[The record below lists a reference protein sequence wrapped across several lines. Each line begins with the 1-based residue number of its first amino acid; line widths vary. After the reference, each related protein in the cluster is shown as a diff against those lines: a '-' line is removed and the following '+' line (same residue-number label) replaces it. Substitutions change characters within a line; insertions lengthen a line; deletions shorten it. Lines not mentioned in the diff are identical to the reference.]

1 MGDRMLRV
9 IDEKHGQA
17 VSYPQYI
24 WDSVMKNHL
33 LALEDFNQQGLQS
46 LIDRALALKAE
57 SRNGVRHQQLAGR
70 KICLLF
76 EKPST
81 RTRVSFEAA
90 MYGLG
95 GQVIFMSAKESQL
108 GRGEPL
114 KDTARVLSRYVDAI
128 VVRTFGQEVVEELAR
143 YATVP
148 VINALTDL
156 HHPCQVL
163 SDLMTVIEKKGE
175 LGKLKTVWIGD
186 GNNMANS
193 WIEAASVLGFP
204 LTLACPDGFE
214 PNETILARAR
224 LRSSQPIVVLHDPAE
239 AIRDADVVNVDVWAS
254 MGQEADQER
263 RLGLFQSYQLDSALL
278 AKAGPGAIVLHCLPA
293 HRGEEISEE
302 VLEGPQSV
310 VFDQAEN
317 KMHIHKAIL
326 ESFMVAAVQ

>member
-1 MGDRMLRV
+1 
-9 IDEKHGQA
+9 
-17 VSYPQYI
+17 
-24 WDSVMKNHL
+24 MKNHL
-33 LALEDFNQQGLQS
+33 LALGDFTKDELRS
-46 LIDRALALKAE
+46 LIDRALILKAE
-57 SRNGVRHQQLAGR
+57 NKRGVHHQQLAGR

-81 RTRVSFEAA
+81 RTRVSFEAG

-128 VVRTFGQEVVEELAR
+128 VVRTFGQDVVEELAR

-163 SDLMTVIEKKGE
+163 SDLMTVIEEKGALE
-175 LGKLKTVWIGD
+175 SLKTVWIGD

-193 WIEAASVLGFP
+193 WVEAASVFGFP
-204 LTLACPDGFE
+204 LTLACPAGFS
-214 PNETILARAR
+214 PNEAILEKARV
-224 LRSSQPIVVLHDPAE
+224 RSPHPIVVLRDPAE
-239 AIRDADVVNVDVWAS
+239 AIRGADVVNVDVWAS
-254 MGQEADQER
+254 MGQEAEQEQ
-263 RLGLFQSYQLDSALL
+263 RLGLFQAYQLNAALL
-278 AKAGPGAIVLHCLPA
+278 AKASKKAIVLHCLPA
-293 HRGEEISEE
+293 HRGEEITEE

-310 VFDQAEN
+310 VFEQAEN
-317 KMHIHKAIL
+317 KMHIHAAIL
-326 ESFMVAAVQ
+326 ESFILRKDAE

>member
-1 MGDRMLRV
+1 MN
-9 IDEKHGQA
+9 
-17 VSYPQYI
+17 
-24 WDSVMKNHL
+24 NHL
-33 LALEDFNQQGLQS
+33 QALGDFSAHQLRA
-46 LIDRALALKAE
+46 LIDRALVLKAE
-57 SRNGVRHQQLAGR
+57 SKNGIRHQQLAGR

-128 VVRTFGQEVVEELAR
+128 VVRTFGQDVVAELAR

-163 SDLMTVIEKKGE
+163 SDLMTVIECKQGLE
-175 LGKLKTVWIGD
+175 QLKTVWIGD

-193 WIEAASVLGFP
+193 WIDAASVLGFP
-204 LTLACPDGFE
+204 LTLACPEGFD
-214 PNETILARAR
+214 PDSAILARAKA
-224 LRSSQPIVVLHDPAE
+224 RSTQPITLLRDPAE
-239 AIRDADVVNVDVWAS
+239 AISGADVVSVDVWAS
-254 MGQEADQER
+254 MGKEDEQEA
-263 RLGLFQSYQLDSALL
+263 RLKLFQSYQLNKTLISR
-278 AKAGPGAIVLHCLPA
+278 AGKDAIVLHCLPA
-293 HRGEEISEE
+293 HRGEEITED

-326 ESFMVAAVQ
+326 EHCIAGTQIN

>member
-1 MGDRMLRV
+1 
-9 IDEKHGQA
+9 
-17 VSYPQYI
+17 
-24 WDSVMKNHL
+24 MKNHL
-33 LALEDFNQQGLQS
+33 LALGDFTREDLRA
-46 LIDRALALKAE
+46 LIDRALVLKAE
-57 SRNGVRHQQLAGR
+57 SKRGVRHQQLGGR

-95 GQVIFMSAKESQL
+95 GQVIFMSTKESQL

-128 VVRTFGQEVVEELAR
+128 VVRTFGQNVVEELAR
-143 YATVP
+143 YADVP

-163 SDLMTVIEKKGE
+163 SDLMTVIEKKGALE
-175 LGKLKTVWIGD
+175 QLKTVWIGD

-193 WIEAASVLGFP
+193 WIEAASVFGFP
-204 LTLACPDGFE
+204 LTLACPEGFS
-214 PNETILARAR
+214 PNAAILERAQN
-224 LRSSQPIVVLHDPAE
+224 RSSKPIEVVRDPVA
-239 AIRDADVVNVDVWAS
+239 AIQGADVINVDVWAS
-254 MGQEADQER
+254 MGQEAEQEQ
-263 RLGLFQSYQLDSALL
+263 RLGPFQSYQLNEALL
-278 AKAGPGAIVLHCLPA
+278 SKADKEAIVLHCLPA
-293 HRGEEISEE
+293 HRGEEITDA

-317 KMHIHKAIL
+317 KMHIHAAIL
-326 ESFMVAAVQ
+326 EHYIAGENK

>member
-1 MGDRMLRV
+1 
-9 IDEKHGQA
+9 
-17 VSYPQYI
+17 
-24 WDSVMKNHL
+24 MKNHL
-33 LALEDFNQQGLQS
+33 LALGDFTRDELRA
-46 LIDRALALKAE
+46 LIDRALVIKAE
-57 SRNGVRHQQLAGR
+57 RKQGKRHQQLAG
-70 KICLLF
+70 KTVCLLF

-128 VVRTFGQEVVEELAR
+128 VVRTFGQQVVEELAQ

-163 SDLMTVIEKKGE
+163 SDLMTVLEQKGTLE
-175 LGKLKTVWIGD
+175 TPKTAWIGD

-193 WIEAASVLGFP
+193 WIEAASVFGFP
-204 LTLACPDGFE
+204 LSLACPQGFA
-214 PNETILARAR
+214 PNQVILDKAQAQCPQTITLT
-224 LRSSQPIVVLHDPAE
+224 QDPAT
-239 AIRDADVVNVDVWAS
+239 AIAGAEVVNVDVWAS
-254 MGQEADQER
+254 MGQESEQEAR
-263 RLGLFQSYQLDSALL
+263 MGVFTNYQLNTSLL
-278 AKAGPGAIVLHCLPA
+278 AKADSKAIVMHCLPA
-293 HRGEEISEE
+293 HRGEEVTEE

-310 VFDQAEN
+310 IFDQAEN
-317 KMHIHKAIL
+317 KMHIHAAIL
-326 ESFMVAAVQ
+326 EHFILGAYK

>member
-1 MGDRMLRV
+1 
-9 IDEKHGQA
+9 
-17 VSYPQYI
+17 
-24 WDSVMKNHL
+24 MKNHL
-33 LALEDFNQQGLQS
+33 LALGDFTREELRS
-46 LIDRALALKAE
+46 LIDRALVLKAE
-57 SRNGVRHQQLAGR
+57 GKQGVRRQQLAGR

-81 RTRVSFEAA
+81 RTRVSFEAG

-163 SDLMTVIEKKGE
+163 SDLMTVIEKKGT
-175 LGKLKTVWIGD
+175 LDGVKTVWIGD

-193 WIEAASVLGFP
+193 WIEAASVFGFP
-204 LTLACPDGFE
+204 LTLACPAGFS

-224 LRSSQPIVVLHDPAE
+224 VRSPLPIVVLRDPAE
-239 AIRDADVVNVDVWAS
+239 AIRGAEVINVDVWAS
-254 MGQEADQER
+254 MGQEAEQEQ
-263 RLGLFQSYQLDSALL
+263 RLGLFQNYQLNAGLL
-278 AKAGPGAIVLHCLPA
+278 AKAGKEAIVLHCLPA
-293 HRGEEISEE
+293 HRGEEITEE

-317 KMHIHKAIL
+317 KMHIHAAIL
-326 ESFMVAAVQ
+326 EHWIAGAN

>member
-1 MGDRMLRV
+1 
-9 IDEKHGQA
+9 
-17 VSYPQYI
+17 
-24 WDSVMKNHL
+24 MKNHL
-33 LALEDFNQQGLQS
+33 LALGAFTRPELQR

-57 SRNGVRHQQLAGR
+57 SRAGVRRQQLAGR

-163 SDLMTVIEKKGE
+163 SDLMTVIEEKGALTE
-175 LGKLKTVWIGD
+175 LKTAWIGD

-193 WIEAASVLGFP
+193 WIEAASVFGFP
-204 LTLACPDGFE
+204 LTLACPAGFE
-214 PNETILARAR
+214 PNGAILEKARAR
-224 LRSSQPIVVLHDPAE
+224 SPRPIEVLRDPAE
-239 AIRDADVVNVDVWAS
+239 AIRGAEVVNVDVWAS
-254 MGQEADQER
+254 MGQEAEQEQ
-263 RLGLFQSYQLDSALL
+263 RLELFKSYQLNSALL
-278 AKAGPGAIVLHCLPA
+278 AQAEKEAIVLHCLPA
-293 HRGEEISEE
+293 HRGEEITEE

-317 KMHIHKAIL
+317 KMHIHAAIL
-326 ESFMVAAVQ
+326 ESFITGAAAK

>member
-1 MGDRMLRV
+1 
-9 IDEKHGQA
+9 
-17 VSYPQYI
+17 
-24 WDSVMKNHL
+24 MKNHL
-33 LALEDFNQQGLQS
+33 LALGEFTRQELQS
-46 LIDRALALKAE
+46 LIDRALTLKAE
-57 SRNGVRHQQLAGR
+57 SKAGVRHQQLAGR

-128 VVRTFGQEVVEELAR
+128 VVRTFGQGVVEELAR

-163 SDLMTVIEKKGE
+163 SDLMTVIEEKGE
-175 LGKLKTVWIGD
+175 LTALKTVWLGD

-193 WIEAASVLGFP
+193 WIEAASVFGFP
-204 LTLACPDGFE
+204 LTLACPAGFE
-214 PNETILARAR
+214 PNAAILEKARAR
-224 LRSSQPIVVLHDPAE
+224 CSQPIEVLRDPAT
-239 AIRDADVVNVDVWAS
+239 AIRGADVVNVDVWAS
-254 MGQEADQER
+254 MGQEAEQEQ
-263 RLGLFQSYQLDSALL
+263 RLELFKSYQLNSALL
-278 AKAGPGAIVLHCLPA
+278 AQAGKGAIVLHCLPA
-293 HRGEEISEE
+293 HRDEEITEE
-302 VLEGPQSV
+302 VLEGSQSV

-317 KMHIHKAIL
+317 KMHIHAAIL
-326 ESFMVAAVQ
+326 ESFITGAVV

>member
-1 MGDRMLRV
+1 
-9 IDEKHGQA
+9 
-17 VSYPQYI
+17 
-24 WDSVMKNHL
+24 MKNHL
-33 LALEDFNQQGLQS
+33 LALGDFTRDELRA
-46 LIDRALALKAE
+46 LIDRALVIKAE
-57 SRNGVRHQQLAGR
+57 RKQGKRHQQLAG
-70 KICLLF
+70 KTVCLLF

-128 VVRTFGQEVVEELAR
+128 VVRTFGQQVVEELAR

-163 SDLMTVIEKKGE
+163 SDLMTVLEQKGSLE
-175 LGKLKTVWIGD
+175 TPKTAWIGD

-193 WIEAASVLGFP
+193 WIEAASVFGFP
-204 LTLACPDGFE
+204 LSLACPDGFT
-214 PNETILARAR
+214 PNQGILNKAQAQCPQTIILT
-224 LRSSQPIVVLHDPAE
+224 QDPAT
-239 AIRDADVVNVDVWAS
+239 AIAGADVVNVDVWAS
-254 MGQEADQER
+254 MGQEAEQEAR
-263 RLGLFQSYQLDSALL
+263 MGVFTNYQLDAALL
-278 AKAGPGAIVLHCLPA
+278 AKANKNAIFMHCLPA
-293 HRGEEISEE
+293 HRGEEVTEE

-310 VFDQAEN
+310 IFDQAEN
-317 KMHIHKAIL
+317 KMHIHAAIL
-326 ESFMVAAVQ
+326 EHFILGAHK

>member
-1 MGDRMLRV
+1 
-9 IDEKHGQA
+9 
-17 VSYPQYI
+17 
-24 WDSVMKNHL
+24 MKNHL
-33 LALEDFNQQGLQS
+33 LALGDFTQEELHA
-46 LIDRALALKAE
+46 LIDRALVLKAE
-57 SRNGVRHQQLAGR
+57 GRKDVRHQQLAGR

-114 KDTARVLSRYVDAI
+114 KDTARVLARYVDAI
-128 VVRTFGQEVVEELAR
+128 VVRTFGQDVVEELAR

-175 LGKLKTVWIGD
+175 VKDLKIVWIGD

-193 WIEAASVLGFP
+193 WIEAASVFGFS
-204 LTLACPDGFE
+204 LTLACPDGFD
-214 PNETILARAR
+214 PNEAILKQARAR
-224 LRSSQPIVVLHDPAE
+224 SPKPIVVLRDPAE
-239 AIRDADVVNVDVWAS
+239 AICGADVVNVDVWAS
-254 MGQEADQER
+254 MGQEAEQEQ
-263 RLGLFQSYQLDSALL
+263 RLQLFQSYQLNSALL
-278 AKAGPGAIVLHCLPA
+278 AKAKEGAIVLHCLPA
-293 HRGEEISEE
+293 HRGEEITEE

-326 ESFMVAAVQ
+326 EAFIARTAIL